1 MSCSTLGP
9 VGQKQMEKVV
19 CTHTCETDTFFFQM
33 VHCCYISQV
42 IYKRWQWD
50 DNPVLC
56 RLHSPLQVNYS
67 LRGKPSDGKKHL
79 VYYTSGSLHNCVVF
93 LYLGNR
99 HWPLS
104 CCWICSN
111 CSFYEVV
118 KMLDVG
124 CWMLNLDVGCW
135 CLIFMLDVWF
145 GCWMLD
151 LDV

>member
-1 MSCSTLGP
+1 MKFEAEP
-9 VGQKQMEKVV
+9 EKVV
-19 CTHTCETDTFFFQM
+19 CTRTCGTDIFFSQILL
-33 VHCCYISQV
+33 CCYISQV

-67 LRGKPSDGKKHL
+67 LRGKLRMEKSSCIYH
-79 VYYTSGSLHNCVVF
+79 TSGSLHNCVVF

-99 HWPLS
+99 HRPLS
-104 CCWICSN
+104 CCWICSY
-111 CSFYEVV
+111 CSFCEVV

-124 CWMLNLDVGCW
+124 CLIWMLGVGC
-135 CLIFMLDVWF
+135 LIWMLGV

-151 LDV
+151 V